1 MNTLAKMKKD
11 KWPRNNKQKNRHA
24 QQIERIG

>member
-1 MNTLAKMKKD
+1 MNTLAKTKKD
-11 KWPRNNKQKNRHA
+11 KWLRNQKQKNRHA